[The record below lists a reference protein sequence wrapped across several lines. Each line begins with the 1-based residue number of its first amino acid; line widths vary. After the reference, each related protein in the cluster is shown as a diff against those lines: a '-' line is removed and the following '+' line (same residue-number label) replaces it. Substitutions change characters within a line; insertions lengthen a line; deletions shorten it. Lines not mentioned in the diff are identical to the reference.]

1 MNSILEYLVSA
12 AGRNPEQVALA
23 DRERSLTYGELLR
36 QSRAVGAY
44 LKERVP
50 AGSAVGVWAVRNV
63 DTPVLFYGAVWAGCY
78 YVPLDPGLRSG
89 KLQKILDDC
98 RPPVILTHAQVFSGN

>member
-36 QSRAVGAY
+36 QSRAVGAS
-44 LKERVP
+44 LQERVP
-50 AGSAVGVWAVRNV
+50 AGSAVGAEVGA
-63 DTPVLFYGAVWAGCY
+63 VLFRGVGSAGPCA
-78 YVPLDPGLRSG
+78 GLRR
-89 KLQKILDDC
+89 
-98 RPPVILTHAQVFSGN
+98 RPA